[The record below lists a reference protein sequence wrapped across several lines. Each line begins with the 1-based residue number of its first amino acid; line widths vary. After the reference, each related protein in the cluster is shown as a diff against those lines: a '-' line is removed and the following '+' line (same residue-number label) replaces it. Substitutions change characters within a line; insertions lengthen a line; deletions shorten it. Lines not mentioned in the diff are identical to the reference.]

1 VHEVFVDY
9 SQTTTFTSTPIFTSI
24 FHEPWWLDAVTPG
37 NWAEATV
44 TSHGAVVA
52 RLPYCTKR
60 FMGISGIG
68 MPPLTHTMG
77 PQLPLNSSNLSFRP
91 SDHQELINELMGQL
105 PRHAF
110 FFQVCD
116 PSMENAVP
124 LYALGY
130 DCSLTYTLRID
141 AAQSIEQTWKGMRS
155 KTRRDIRNAEK
166 RLSIDSD
173 IGIDEFCYFYNAN
186 LRTNHNLRRSKAYE
200 ARASFVKLRLYEACR
215 THHAG
220 CLLAAR
226 DEKGVLRAAIMLV
239 WGHGVMYPQLG
250 TYDAAPGGSHS
261 KKLLVWEA
269 VKMASQKKLTFDFD
283 GFWRPEAVEMLTGFR
298 GDVHNRISVT
308 KMSPLLHF
316 VREIKARSRF
326 GV

>member
-1 VHEVFVDY
+1 MREVFVDY

-44 TSHGAVVA
+44 TAHGAVIA

-77 PQLPLNSSNLSFRP
+77 PQLPLNSSNLSFRL

-130 DCSLTYTLRID
+130 NCSLTYTLRIN
-141 AAQSIEQTWKGMRS
+141 AAQSIEQT
-155 KTRRDIRNAEK
+155 
-166 RLSIDSD
+166 
-173 IGIDEFCYFYNAN
+173 
-186 LRTNHNLRRSKAYE
+186 
-200 ARASFVKLRLYEACR
+200 
-215 THHAG
+215 
-220 CLLAAR
+220 
-226 DEKGVLRAAIMLV
+226 
-239 WGHGVMYPQLG
+239 
-250 TYDAAPGGSHS
+250 
-261 KKLLVWEA
+261 
-269 VKMASQKKLTFDFD
+269 
-283 GFWRPEAVEMLTGFR
+283 
-298 GDVHNRISVT
+298 
-308 KMSPLLHF
+308 
-316 VREIKARSRF
+316 
-326 GV
+326 